1 MKKIIIAIVFAFVFV
16 VGNVAGNVEAQ
27 EKDCTPYEYMFTWIN
42 PCGNNVNG
50 VFTQPLGGRSAIA
63 RAIARKAIIINRP
76 SIRPVMSVTSP
87 EVVQLRQTVIF
98 RLFSVETRNQSGMG
112 GN

>member
-1 MKKIIIAIVFAFVFV
+1 MKKIIIAIVFAFVFAFV
-16 VGNVAGNVEAQ
+16 FVAGNVEA
-27 EKDCTPYEYMFTWIN
+27 EERDCTPYEYMFSVVF

-76 SIRPVMSVTSP
+76 TVRPTVQVPSP
-87 EVVQLRQTVIF
+87 EVFQLRQTVII